1 MNKLDAL
8 RYFCVASETLN
19 FRETA
24 VRLSV
29 SPQVVSRTI
38 AELEN
43 TLGEPLFKRNTR
55 NVQLTEFGQQFLVE
69 ARQFLNEEAR
79 LFSFAK
85 TNQQAIQG
93 TVRITL
99 PPLPHHTQI
108 LADLLQA
115 IAPYPNL
122 TIDWRV
128 DLTALKTVDNQI
140 DMGIRICQKPEPDW
154 ITHHLATVEEKI
166 VASPALIEK
175 LGTPADLTDLAK
187 RYPLA
192 AMFNALQGRIW
203 QWQIN
208 AEHTITPLAPKF
220 ISNDM
225 ASELQATLSGQVCSQ
240 LLGMFCQ
247 PYLDSGEL
255 IELFPDIPKQPWQIY
270 LYRPYQTVTPLRI
283 VKVFEL
289 LKEILSKRLDFGAIL
304 QK

>member
-38 AELEN
+38 AE
-43 TLGEPLFKRNTR
+43 
-55 NVQLTEFGQQFLVE
+55 
-69 ARQFLNEEAR
+69 
-79 LFSFAK
+79 
-85 TNQQAIQG
+85 
-93 TVRITL
+93 
-99 PPLPHHTQI
+99 
-108 LADLLQA
+108 
-115 IAPYPNL
+115 
-122 TIDWRV
+122 
-128 DLTALKTVDNQI
+128 
-140 DMGIRICQKPEPDW
+140 
-154 ITHHLATVEEKI
+154 
-166 VASPALIEK
+166 
-175 LGTPADLTDLAK
+175 
-187 RYPLA
+187 
-192 AMFNALQGRIW
+192 
-203 QWQIN
+203 
-208 AEHTITPLAPKF
+208 HTITPLVPKF

-255 IELFPDIPKQPWQIY
+255 VELFPDIPKQPWQIY

-289 LKEILSKRLDFGAIL
+289 LKEILSKRLDF
-304 QK
+304 

>member
-29 SPQVVSRTI
+29 SPQVISRTI

-115 IAPYPNL
+115 IASYPNL

-166 VASPALIEK
+166 VVSPTLIEK
-175 LGTPADLTDLAK
+175 LGMPADLTDLAK

-208 AEHTITPLAPKF
+208 AEQAITPLNPKF

-240 LLGMFCQ
+240 LLDMF
-247 PYLDSGEL
+247 
-255 IELFPDIPKQPWQIY
+255 
-270 LYRPYQTVTPLRI
+270 
-283 VKVFEL
+283 
-289 LKEILSKRLDFGAIL
+289 
-304 QK
+304 

>member
-29 SPQVVSRTI
+29 SPQVISRTI

-140 DMGIRICQKPEPDW
+140 DMDIRICQKPEPDW

-166 VASPALIEK
+166 VVSPTLIEK
-175 LGTPADLTDLAK
+175 LGMPADLTDLAK

-208 AEHTITPLAPKF
+208 AEQTITPLNPKF

-225 ASELQATLSGQVCSQ
+225 ASELQATRSGQVCSQ
-240 LLGMFCQ
+240 LLDMFCQ

-255 IELFPDIPKQPWQIY
+255 VELFPDIPKQPWQIY

-289 LKEILSKRLDFGAIL
+289 LREILSKRLDFQRGWE
-304 QK
+304 